1 MADVATAIA
10 GRRTVPSIYF
20 DLDTSVG
27 YMTTGQG
34 EWQILRPVAECGIVH
49 IWGHSWEVDN
59 LGLWQKLERVF
70 EIASSMGFEARTNS
84 QLV

>member
-20 DLDTSVG
+20 DLDTSVV

-34 EWQILRPVAECGIVH
+34 EWQILRPVAECGIVDDAQTVALD
-49 IWGHSWEVDN
+49 WVQSRT
-59 LGLWQKLERVF
+59 LGVNH
-70 EIASSMGFEARTNS
+70 GFAGRAMWHAIFS
-84 QLV
+84 A